1 MQRTVA
7 LVSGGASGLGLA
19 AAKRI
24 VASGGKVV
32 LADRNQAGAAT
43 AESLG
48 GSAVFALMDCTSEA
62 DVEAALTLAESF
74 GCGPVNVA
82 LNTAG
87 ILHAGKTVSRKGAPH
102 LLEAFGSV
110 LQINVLGSFNVCR
123 LAAARM
129 ASREAGV
136 DGARG
141 VIINTASIAAF
152 DGQAGQVAYSA
163 SKGAIVGMTLPMARD
178 LAPLGIRVVTIAPGV
193 FETPMMDGAKEE
205 VRAGLAAAIPFP
217 KRFGRPDEFGDLG
230 EAVIKNHYLNGEV
243 IRLDGAVRMV

>member
-1 MQRTVA
+1 MLVA

-32 LADRNQAGAAT
+32 LADRSQGGAAA
-43 AESLG
+43 AEALG
-48 GSAVFALMDCTSEA
+48 GSAVFALTDCTSEA
-62 DVEAALTLAESF
+62 DVEAALTLAETRF

-87 ILHAGKTVSRKGAPH
+87 VLHAGKTVSRKGDPH
-102 LLEAFGSV
+102 QLDAFASV
-110 LQINVLGSFNVCR
+110 LRVNVVGSFNVCR

-129 ASREAGV
+129 ASREADA

-152 DGQAGQVAYSA
+152 DGQAGQVAYAA

-205 VRAGLAAAIPFP
+205 VRAGLAASIPFP
-217 KRFGRPDEFGDLG
+217 RRFGRPDEFGALV
-230 EAVIKNHYLNGEV
+230 EAVILNLYLNGEV